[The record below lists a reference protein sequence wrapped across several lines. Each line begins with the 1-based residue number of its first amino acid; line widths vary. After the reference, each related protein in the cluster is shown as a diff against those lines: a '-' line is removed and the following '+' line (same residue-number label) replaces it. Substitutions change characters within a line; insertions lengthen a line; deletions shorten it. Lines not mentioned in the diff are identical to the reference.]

1 MKALLMRSVRQLAG
15 RPIYLVCMLF
25 IPLFCFVMITDL
37 MSEGLPWR
45 VPAAIVNLDD
55 SEMSRDLSL
64 ELADMQLVDVRE
76 ELNSY
81 TEARHAMQEG
91 RIYGFF
97 LIPRNYK
104 ADLMAGRGPA
114 ITFYTNMTYFVPGS
128 LLYKSFKTT
137 ALYTKAGTVIN
148 VLQTA
153 GAPDSMLPGL
163 LQPVNIATR
172 GLGNPGLNYGIY
184 LANSFLPAILQL
196 MIFLV
201 TAFSISSEI
210 KYGTSVEWMRM
221 AGGSVLKAVFSRLL
235 PQTIIWWVVALF
247 MEAWLFKYNGYPM
260 HGSWLWITLSE
271 LMLVLA
277 AQGFALFVVSVL
289 PNMRLS
295 LSVCALIGILTFS
308 LAAYSFPVESM
319 YGGIAIFSWLPPS
332 RYNFLIYIDQALNGR
347 DIYYSRLWFV
357 AYIIFMFLPFTALWK
372 LKRNLL
378 HPVYVP

>member
-1 MKALLMRSVRQLAG
+1 MKALLIRSVRQLCG
-15 RPIYLVCMLF
+15 RPLYLVCMLF

-37 MSEGLPWR
+37 MREGLPWR

-55 SEMSRDLSL
+55 SEMSRNLSL

-137 ALYTKAGTVIN
+137 ALYTKAGTVVN

-163 LQPVNIATR
+163 LQPVNIESR

-201 TAFSISSEI
+201 TVFSISSEI
-210 KYGTSVEWMRM
+210 KYGTSIQWMHM

-235 PQTIIWWVVALF
+235 PQTIIWWVIALF

-260 HGSWLWITLSE
+260 HGSWFWITLSE

-277 AQGFALFVVSVL
+277 AQGFALFVVCIF

-295 LSVCALIGILTFS
+295 LSVCALVGILTFS

-347 DIYYSRLWFV
+347 DIYYSRIWFV

-378 HPVYVP
+378 HPIYVP